1 MKLVSSGNHP
11 FTGIFKGADYGFI
24 RHSVAR
30 PYFKIKKDLAP
41 GFALK
46 FLRDGVD
53 SANVVAVHS
62 LDGQTSWNYFGIDW
76 SNQVAKP
83 VSKAIHVLL
92 NRFVEY
98 TPYLQAVGTSDFAK
112 YDQHGKA
119 EANPVFPFS
128 LRFAPS

>member
-1 MKLVSSGNHP
+1 MPCYWWGCRPKSIHSVGVVQEVKLVSSGNHP

-30 PYFKIKKDLAP
+30 PYFKAKKDLAP

-62 LDGQTSWNYFGIDW
+62 LDGQ
-76 SNQVAKP
+76 
-83 VSKAIHVLL
+83 
-92 NRFVEY
+92 
-98 TPYLQAVGTSDFAK
+98 
-112 YDQHGKA
+112 
-119 EANPVFPFS
+119 
-128 LRFAPS
+128 